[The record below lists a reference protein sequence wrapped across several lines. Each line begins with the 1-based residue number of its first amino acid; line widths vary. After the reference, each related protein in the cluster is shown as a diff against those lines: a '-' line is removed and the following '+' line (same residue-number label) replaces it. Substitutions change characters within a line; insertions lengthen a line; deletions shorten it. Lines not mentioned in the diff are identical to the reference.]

1 MSFVARAAATMKN
14 ENHHQPKI
22 EIRKKLKGET
32 MHKRIWLVA
41 VPLAAL
47 SLSGGMAFGTGGT
60 KVGESDGVDAI
71 IGKVDHNFFASG
83 ALGTVRSEP
92 DDFTFRT
99 KSIGCWI
106 DSVAGAAT
114 VTCMATTDIPNDFGL
129 TSLRCISHDAAM
141 VAAVGAM
148 NSDSM
153 ITFETP
159 DATSAGVG
167 TCVHIR
173 VENVS
178 IYNVKA
184 P

>member
-1 MSFVARAAATMKN
+1 MYR
-14 ENHHQPKI
+14 
-22 EIRKKLKGET
+22 
-32 MHKRIWLVA
+32 RIWLLA

-47 SLSGGMAFGTGGT
+47 SLSGGKAIGAGGT
-60 KVGESDGVDAI
+60 KVGENDGVDAL
-71 IGKVDHNFFASG
+71 IGKQGNLFFASG
-83 ALGTVRSEP
+83 AIGTVRSEP
-92 DDFTFRT
+92 DESTFRI

-106 DSVAGAAT
+106 DSVAGDAT
-114 VTCMATTDIPNDFGL
+114 VTCMATTDLANVPVDLGL
-129 TSLRCISHDAAM
+129 TSLRCISHDPAM

-159 DATSAGVG
+159 DATSAGIG